1 MGAQIIKVPSGED
14 MVVLPR
20 SEYEALIQS
29 AEEAA
34 EDAADVAAYDAAMAD
49 PLGLELMPQPITDA
63 MLKQHVSLLKA
74 IRLWRELGQQEVAA
88 SAEISQGFLSDLEN
102 RKRKITPDIARRLAK
117 ALDIPERWLIRP
129 DDQ

>member
-20 SEYEALIQS
+20 SEYEALIHA

>member
-14 MVVLPR
+14 LVVLPR
-20 SEYEALIQS
+20 SEYEALIRA

-49 PLGLELMPQPITDA
+49 PIGRQPMPQPITDA
-63 MLKQHVSLLKA
+63 MLKQRVSLLKA

-88 SAEISQGFLSDLEN
+88 AAEISQGFLSDLEN
-102 RKRKITPDIARRLAK
+102 RKRKLTPDIARKLARV
-117 ALDIPERWLIRP
+117 LDVPDRWLV
-129 DDQ
+129 